1 MSKVWV
7 ISSLVVVSVVFLYSM
22 TLISNLNKCSWVREY
37 ECQKQIKPADITE
50 EKYKKLNDVSRIFLN
65 QCKPDIAENKNEFTI
80 NYSKCNLKVW
90 VYKDKDWIKSV
101 NLNWKEFTRNEIDNS
116 FKK

>member
-7 ISSLVVVSVVFLYSM
+7 ISSLVVVSIVFLYSM
-22 TLISNLNKCSWVREY
+22 TFISDSNKCSWVREY
-37 ECQKQIKPADITE
+37 ECKKQIKPISITD
-50 EKYKKLNDVSRIFLN
+50 EKYKTYNDVSRIFLN
-65 QCKPDIAENKNEFTI
+65 QCKPDIVENKDEFNI
-80 NYSKCNLKVW
+80 NYSKCNLKVG

-101 NLNWKEFTRNEIDNS
+101 NLNWKEFTRSEIDSS